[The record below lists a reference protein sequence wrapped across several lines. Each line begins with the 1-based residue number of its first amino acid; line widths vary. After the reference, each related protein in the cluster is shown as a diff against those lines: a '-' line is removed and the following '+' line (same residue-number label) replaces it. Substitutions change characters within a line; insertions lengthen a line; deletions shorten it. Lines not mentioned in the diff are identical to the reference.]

1 MAWEQKNG
9 CRFFTHS
16 YRVNGRVRR
25 RYYGTGVIG
34 DFAEA
39 VLAMRRTSRQGTTA
53 ARQVNTRTWD
63 ATTTCLRDFIAA
75 TDHLI
80 AAALL
85 TAGYHQHDH
94 GEWRFRSK

>member
-25 RYYGTGVIG
+25 WYYGTGVIG

-39 VLAMRRTSRQGTTA
+39 VMTMRRTSRQSTTA
-53 ARQVNTRTWD
+53 ARQANQQNWD
-63 ATTTCLRDFIAA
+63 AATTRLRDLIAA
-75 TDHLI
+75 TNHLI
-80 AAALL
+80 ASSLL
-85 TAGYHQHDH
+85 TAGYYQHDH
-94 GEWRFRSK
+94 GEWRVCSK

>member
-16 YRVNGRVRR
+16 YRQNGRVRR
-25 RYYGTGVIG
+25 RYYGTGAMG

-39 VLAMRRTSRQGTTA
+39 VLAMRRTSRQSTTA
-53 ARQVNTRTWD
+53 ARQTNTRTWD
-63 ATTTCLRDFIAA
+63 AATACLRDFIAA
-75 TDHLI
+75 TDHLV

-85 TAGYHQHDH
+85 VAGYYQHARS
-94 GEWRFRSK
+94 EWRVCSK